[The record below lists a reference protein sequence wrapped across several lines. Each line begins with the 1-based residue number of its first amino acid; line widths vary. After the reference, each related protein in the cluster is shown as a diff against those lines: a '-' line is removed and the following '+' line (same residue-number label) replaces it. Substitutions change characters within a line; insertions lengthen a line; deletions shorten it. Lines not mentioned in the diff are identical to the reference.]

1 MFKSKKHQTFLR
13 SVDLFKDM
21 SDDELEQV
29 IDALKERKLKQNE
42 VLFNAG
48 EASDSCAIVM
58 EGRLKATVAQAS
70 GRVRELAVFETG
82 GVLGQIA
89 LLDGQP
95 RSATITAAVPST
107 VLELSRKDFEKGF
120 QNGSPYAYKLLDIF
134 TRVLVRQLRTAN
146 ARLGDLATAEQR
158 AANPRHPGDPEVQS
172 LFHDINNEVGS
183 IRNTGIDL
191 SAMGVSGRRR

>member
-1 MFKSKKHQTFLR
+1 MFRSKKHQTFLKN
-13 SVDLFKDM
+13 VDLFKDM
-21 SDDELEQV
+21 TDDELEHV
-29 IDALKERKLKQNE
+29 IDALRERKLKQNE
-42 VLFNAG
+42 VLYNAG

-70 GRVRELAVFETG
+70 GRVRELATFEPG

-95 RSATITAAVPST
+95 RSATITATTPTV
-107 VLELSRKDFEKGF
+107 VLELPRKDFEQGFAKGE
-120 QNGSPYAYKLLDIF
+120 SYAYKLLDIF

-158 AANPRHPGDPEVQS
+158 ASNPRHPNDPEVHA
-172 LFHDINNEVGS
+172 LFNDINNEVGS
-183 IRNTGIDL
+183 IRSAGIDL
-191 SAMGVSGRRR
+191 SAMGMSGRRQ